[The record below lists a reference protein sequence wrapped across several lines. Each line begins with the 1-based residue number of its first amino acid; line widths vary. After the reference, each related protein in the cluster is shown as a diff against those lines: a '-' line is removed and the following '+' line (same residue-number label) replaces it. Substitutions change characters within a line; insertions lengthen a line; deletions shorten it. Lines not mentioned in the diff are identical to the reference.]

1 MARVSESV
9 KNLMVD
15 LSGYLLLFCVG
26 CVAGTL
32 NVIAGGGSFL
42 TLPVMIFLGIPP
54 SVANGTNRVG
64 VVFQNV
70 GAVWSFHRH
79 GVMQWRYLLWAAL
92 PASCGAVL
100 GAWGALQVSDQ
111 DFQRILAL
119 LMVAVTLW
127 TLWDPLKARH
137 STADFSARPN
147 EAAVLGVGF
156 FLIGVYGGFVQ
167 AGVGFMILAV
177 TTLAGLDLVRGNARE
192 YLEFEDGKIAD
203 SQLRVELA
211 DYDMN
216 MHAIGLTHFRS
227 FEEKTAGIRSP
238 APLVMKYVGTEA
250 EKVKSELLL
259 AIMGSQGLGW
269 EGEGFSPVEIDTV
282 RLWAMSKGVTIAGGT
297 SEVQLN
303 LIAKNVLELPQS

>member
-1 MARVSESV
+1 MQVLIIANRIASLLFQLQWPGFAESV

-127 TLWDPLKARH
+127 TLWDPLKAKH
-137 STADFSARPN
+137 STADSSARPN

-177 TTLAGLDLVRGNARE
+177 TTLAGLDLVRGNAVKV
-192 YLEFEDGKIAD
+192 LSVLFFGAVALGIFAWQGKVHWPLGLSLGAGTI
-203 SQLRVELA
+203 LGGLLGVKLTILKGHRWIKGVVTVTILLF
-211 DYDMN
+211 
-216 MHAIGLTHFRS
+216 AI
-227 FEEKTAGIRSP
+227 
-238 APLVMKYVGTEA
+238 
-250 EKVKSELLL
+250 
-259 AIMGSQGLGW
+259 
-269 EGEGFSPVEIDTV
+269 
-282 RLWAMSKGVTIAGGT
+282 RLWFTG
-297 SEVQLN
+297 
-303 LIAKNVLELPQS
+303 